1 MPLGKLT
8 KKTCL
13 GSTKLKRMLV
23 FTRLYLFYRASNL
36 PLKYSISKAWRL
48 SKWT

>member
-8 KKTCL
+8 NKTYL
-13 GSTKLKRMLV
+13 GSKRLKRLLV
-23 FTRLYLFYRASNL
+23 CFRLFMFYQASNL